1 MTEINKSEV
10 VGEKVQP
17 EFKQYLHM
25 PTVCGGLAHYDLKPV
40 ISKDILRLLW
50 WEATEPVSTRY
61 AFSLEIYFGAKHFND
76 VCTGTEW
83 MSTWLVC
90 DAATRALFKDL
101 ECVVC
106 RVSRSHDMTLVRM
119 VFLFSDCKQS
129 ARPEWFAY
137 RVAEYW
143 RECIMRRFRFCKEV
157 ERLPMEP
164 GLGRVAYHCID
175 QEETA
180 LTVFEWL
187 MSGHRLY
194 GDNATQAE
202 YFCGRHIKRQEA
214 GSL

>member
-1 MTEINKSEV
+1 MTEINKSAV

-17 EFKQYLHM
+17 EFEQYVHT
-25 PTVCGGLAHYDLKPV
+25 PTVCGYSAHYDLKPV
-40 ISKDILRLLW
+40 LTKDLLRKLW
-50 WEATEPVSTRY
+50 WGATDPVSARY
-61 AFSLEIYFGAKHFND
+61 AVSLEIYFGARHFND
-76 VCTGTEW
+76 VCIASEWLATSLASSTE
-83 MSTWLVC
+83 
-90 DAATRALFKDL
+90 TRALFKEL

-119 VFLFSDCKQS
+119 VFLFSDCKQTVK
-129 ARPEWFAY
+129 PEWFAY

-143 RECIMRRFRFCKEV
+143 RECILRRFRFCKEV

-175 QEETA
+175 QEDTA

-194 GDNATQAE
+194 GDNAAQAE
-202 YFCGRHIKRQEA
+202 YFCGRHIKKQEA
-214 GSL
+214 GYF